1 MDLCSNF
8 QLFWIQ
14 HLLSLSEATSF
25 TATVTRL
32 VWHSIISYLLKTRH
46 YPYLFMRGEKFW
58 SFSQHALGQ
67 NSGRNVGIWKV
78 TLTNCTELLVW
89 VKNIPKLS
97 QMRRLDPEH
106 NSRLGRLTAWVDEGG
121 WGVRGIIICL
131 KWLRHTW

>member
-1 MDLCSNF
+1 MLQFSAVLNSAFTVSQRSHIFYCYSNTF
-8 QLFWIQ
+8 GVAQ
-14 HLLSLSEATSF
+14 HYFIFIKNPTLSIPVHE
-25 TATVTRL
+25 
-32 VWHSIISYLLKTRH
+32 
-46 YPYLFMRGEKFW
+46 GGKFW
-58 SFSQHALGQ
+58 SFSHHALGQ

-131 KWLRHTW
+131 KWLRHTR